1 MTNAEL
7 AKTIVDLLGGKENV
21 VKTAHCMTRLRVTCK
36 DKNQVHE
43 NEIKNTEGVLGFV
56 AEGNNYQIVL
66 GPGKVK
72 KVTDICIEE
81 LGLPR
86 NAGDGSWEA
95 NKEQIKNSQKQSK
108 VRDFMKL
115 ISEIFV
121 PMIPAIIAAG
131 LFNGFGSLLSQLMGD
146 GVVSGGGF
154 VMLQLILSLLGSA
167 FLGYFAIYTGIRAA
181 EVFGATPAFGGI
193 LGGISIGA
201 NIVEISRMIGLYN
214 EEVPLESILTTGK
227 GGIIGVIFGVW
238 ILSVIE
244 KNIRKRVP
252 DVLDLIVTPFT
263 SLLISGIVFIFIIM
277 PAAGFVSDG
286 LVSVL
291 TVIINSSN
299 PVIRVASGFLLAA
312 LFLPMV
318 LLGLHH
324 GLIPIYAVQL
334 EQMGG
339 VSLFPVLA
347 MGGAGQVGAA
357 IAIYLTAKKVG
368 NNRMKGIITGALPAG
383 FLGVGEPLIYGVTLP
398 MGKPFITAGIGAG
411 FGGAYVMLTQVMAN
425 AWGPSGL
432 VAIPLMQGTSG
443 MLNFLIGLVIA
454 YGGGFLVTKIFIKDE
469 DVLETENSPN
479 TEPAVKKT
487 GSVLYAPVDGDCIP
501 VSEVNDSVFS
511 SRMMGDGVAF
521 RFEGSQV
528 CAPCDGKICM
538 IAETKHA
545 FGMVNDD
552 GVEVIIHIGLDTV
565 NLNGQGFTV
574 LVKKDQIV
582 KKGTPVIELN
592 QEFFKSKGIDLTT
605 PMIVTNGADMEIEI
619 FTGKGVEKGNTVAIC
634 CRN

>member
-1 MTNAEL
+1 MTNTEL
-7 AKTIVDLLGGKENV
+7 ARTIVDLLGGKENV
-21 VKTAHCMTRLRVTCK
+21 VKAAHCMTRLRVTCRDEGRVK
-36 DKNQVHE
+36 E
-43 NEIKNTEGVLGFV
+43 SEIKKTEGVLGFV

-72 KVTDICIEE
+72 KITDICIEE
-81 LGLPR
+81 LGLPK
-86 NAGDGSWEA
+86 NAGDGGWEE
-95 NKEQIKNSQKQSK
+95 NKEQIKSRQKQSK
-108 VRDFMKL
+108 VKDFMKL

-131 LFNGFGSLLSQLMGD
+131 LFNGFSSLLSQLIAD
-146 GVVSGGGF
+146 GMVSGNFF

-201 NIVEISRMIGLYN
+201 NIVEISKMMGLYN
-214 EEVPLESILTTGK
+214 EEVPLESVLTTGK

-238 ILSVIE
+238 ILSLIE

-263 SLLISGIVFIFIIM
+263 SLLLSGIVFIFLIM

-286 LVSVL
+286 LVAVL
-291 TVIINSSN
+291 SVIINSAN
-299 PVIRVASGFLLAA
+299 PVIRVVSGFLLAA

-357 IAIYLTAKKVG
+357 IAIYLMAKKVG

-398 MGKPFITAGIGAG
+398 MGKPFVTAGIGAG
-411 FGGAYVMLTQVMAN
+411 FGGAYAMLTQVMAN

-432 VAIPLMQGTSG
+432 VAIPLMQGGAG
-443 MLNFLIGLVIA
+443 MLNYLIGLVIA
-454 YGGGFLVTKIFIKDE
+454 YVGGFVVTKIFIKE
-469 DVLETENSPN
+469 KDV
-479 TEPAVKKT
+479 
-487 GSVLYAPVDGDCIP
+487 
-501 VSEVNDSVFS
+501 
-511 SRMMGDGVAF
+511 
-521 RFEGSQV
+521 
-528 CAPCDGKICM
+528 
-538 IAETKHA
+538 
-545 FGMVNDD
+545 
-552 GVEVIIHIGLDTV
+552 
-565 NLNGQGFTV
+565 
-574 LVKKDQIV
+574 
-582 KKGTPVIELN
+582 
-592 QEFFKSKGIDLTT
+592 
-605 PMIVTNGADMEIEI
+605 ME
-619 FTGKGVEKGNTVAIC
+619 
-634 CRN
+634 